1 MHQGTDKIA
10 ANHPLCPLEK
20 MAERLKSLCGIEK
33 TNGCQKFSLILNRL
47 GVVAA
52 PRDGHGIS
60 MSLAEIDVHDLDQF
74 SAVFGGAMRFILP
87 STVAFEHGPSKAL
100 RDSHALPQ
108 PFVVGVFEGLK
119 ICLVDGLLFRERA
132 VNRVVN
138 HVLADCL
145 RAARGRNVLFFIEQL
160 VLRWLGK
167 LRGKVSF
174 LASEVGPTIARFG
187 LPRPLARNQKRNQ
200 INRQNVIALHLR

>member
-33 TNGCQKFSLILNRL
+33 TNGCQKCTLILNRL

-87 STVAFEHGPSKAL
+87 STVAFEHGLFFFQAEDGI
-100 RDSHALPQ
+100 RDYKVTGVQTCALP
-108 PFVVGVFEGLK
+108 
-119 ICLVDGLLFRERA
+119 I
-132 VNRVVN
+132 
-138 HVLADCL
+138 
-145 RAARGRNVLFFIEQL
+145 
-160 VLRWLGK
+160 
-167 LRGKVSF
+167 
-174 LASEVGPTIARFG
+174 
-187 LPRPLARNQKRNQ
+187 
-200 INRQNVIALHLR
+200 